1 MKTLLLTTSEEDIS
15 LAASFIKEGG
25 VVGMPTETVYGLAA
39 DALRED
45 AVRKIFE
52 AKGRPADNPLIVHIA
67 EFEDI
72 EKYGLVKEVPSIA
85 KKLAENFW
93 PGPLTIIMPKSD
105 NVPEVTTGGLDTVAV
120 RLPEDVNAR
129 RLIKASKAP
138 LAAPSA
144 NVSGSPSP
152 TTANHVYSD
161 MNGKIPA
168 IIDGGECRVGLE
180 STVVSVKDDVVTV
193 LRPGGVTVE
202 DLSTVCDNVV
212 VCDAVLNKLKE
223 GETALSPGM
232 KYKHYSPLARVCLVK
247 GDDESFY
254 EFVNNQDSVST
265 VALCYEEDREY
276 IKIPSI
282 VMGSKEDL
290 AAQAHNLFADLRRI
304 DELEGVTTAYV
315 RCPEAEGIGM
325 AVLNRLIRAAG
336 FEVINLNADNLKII
350 GLTGQSGAG
359 KSTISKVFRDKGV
372 AVIDAD
378 TVAHKALTTE
388 ECRENLRKAFG
399 DEIFDEKG
407 EVVRKALAKA
417 AFSTKENT
425 EKLNL
430 ATHPV
435 IRDLCN
441 EEFERLRKQGE
452 KVVVLDA
459 PTLLESGLD
468 LICSQVVSVIAEK
481 DIRLQRIM
489 ARDSLSEEEV
499 LRRFSAQGDDSFYT
513 EKSDFVIENNG
524 TEEELL
530 ARAEELFEEIVN
542 G

>member
-1 MKTLLLTTSEEDIS
+1 MNTLLLNTSEEDIS
-15 LAASFIKEGG
+15 LAASFIKDGG

-39 DALRED
+39 DALNEE

-72 EKYGLVKEVPSIA
+72 EKYGLVSEVPDIA

-105 NVPEVTTGGLDTVAV
+105 KVPEVTTGGLDTVAV
-120 RLPEDVNAR
+120 RLPEDINAR
-129 RLIKASKAP
+129 RLINAAEAP

-144 NVSGSPSP
+144 NISGSPSP
-152 TTANHVYSD
+152 TTAAHVFGD

-180 STVVSVKDDVVTV
+180 STVVSVKDDIVTV

-202 DLSTVCDNVV
+202 DLSSVCDNVV

-232 KYKHYSPLARVCLVK
+232 KYKHYSPVARVCLVK
-247 GDDESFY
+247 GDDKSFY
-254 EFVNNQDSVST
+254 EFVNNQDSTST
-265 VALCYEEDREY
+265 VALCYEEDKEY

-282 VMGSKEDL
+282 VMGSKADL
-290 AAQAHNLFADLRRI
+290 EAQAHNLFADLRLI
-304 DELEGVTTAYV
+304 DELEGIDTAYV

-336 FEVINLNADNLKII
+336 FEIINLNAESFKII

-359 KSTISKVFRDKGV
+359 KSTVGEVFRAKGM

-378 TVAHKALTTE
+378 TVAHKALKTDK
-388 ECRENLRKAFG
+388 CKENLRKAFG
-399 DEIFDEKG
+399 DEIFDENG
-407 EVVRKALAKA
+407 SVVRKLLAKA
-417 AFSTKENT
+417 AFSSKENT
-425 EKLNL
+425 EKLNK

-435 IRDLCN
+435 IAELCTA
-441 EEFERLRKQGE
+441 EFESLKAKGE
-452 KVVVLDA
+452 KAVLLDA
-459 PTLLESGLD
+459 PTLFESGLD
-468 LICSQVVSVIAEK
+468 ALCSEVISVIAHK

-489 ARDSLSEEEV
+489 KRDSITEEEAL
-499 LRRFSAQGDDSFYT
+499 LRTGAQGDDSFYT
-513 EKSDFVIENNG
+513 EKSDFVLENNG
-524 TEEELL
+524 TKEELS
-530 ARAEELFEEIVN
+530 AKAEDLFGEIAD

>member
-1 MKTLLLTTSEEDIS
+1 MDTLLLNTSEEDIS
-15 LAASFIKEGG
+15 LAASFIKDGG

-39 DALRED
+39 DALNED

-72 EKYGLVKEVPSIA
+72 EKYGLVSKVPLIA
-85 KKLAENFW
+85 KKLAKRFW

-105 NVPEVTTGGLDTVAV
+105 KVPKVTTGGLDTVAV
-120 RLPEDVNAR
+120 RLPEDENAR
-129 RLIKASKAP
+129 RLIKASEAP

-144 NVSGSPSP
+144 NISGSPSP
-152 TTANHVYSD
+152 TTAAHVFGD

-202 DLSTVCDNVV
+202 DLSSVCDNVV

-223 GETALSPGM
+223 GEKALSPGM
-232 KYKHYSPLARVCLVK
+232 KYKHYSPAARVCLVK
-247 GDDESFY
+247 GEDKSFY
-254 EFVNNQDSVST
+254 EFVNNQDSSST
-265 VALCYEEDREY
+265 VALCYEEDKKH
-276 IKIPSI
+276 IDIPTI
-282 VMGSKEDL
+282 VMGKRADL
-290 AAQAHNLFADLRRI
+290 EAQAHNLFADLRLI
-304 DELEGVTTAYV
+304 DELEGVNTAYV

-336 FEVINLNADNLKII
+336 FEIISLNSEEFKII

-359 KSTISKVFRDKGV
+359 KSTVGSIFRDKGV

-378 TVAHKALTTE
+378 TVAHKALKTDK
-388 ECRENLRKAFG
+388 CKENLRAAFG
-399 DEIFDEKG
+399 DEIFDESG

-417 AFSTKENT
+417 AFSSKENT
-425 EKLNL
+425 EKLNR

-435 IRDLCN
+435 ISELCK
-441 EEFERLRKQGE
+441 EEFESIKAKGE
-452 KVVVLDA
+452 KAVLLDA
-459 PTLLESGLD
+459 PTLFESGLD
-468 LICSQVVSVIAEK
+468 ALCSEVISVIANK

-489 ARDSLSEEEV
+489 KRDFLTEEEAM
-499 LRRFSAQGDDSFYT
+499 RRISAQGDDSFYT
-513 EKSDFVIENNG
+513 DKSDFVLENNG
-524 TEEELL
+524 TAEEL
-530 ARAEELFEEIVN
+530 RVKAEELFEEIFN